1 MVVRLSNNFRV
12 IRGKRLS
19 SQKSF
24 AEILDEKI
32 VVKPN
37 AKLLAMVFFLY
48 FFIESSTL
56 GLIPKQFYFVYRNIR
71 ISDLLLYAMTIYSFY
86 NIKEYRELF
95 SSKLLII
102 PKIILIY
109 LFVQYIVSSILYAYN
124 PIELFFRLKNIW
136 SSFLIFPLLLLF
148 KRKGFGYLVKLV
160 LPVAIVSNI
169 LYILSAVTGMAFLPD
184 VDIAQQNL
192 PGGLKVY
199 RVFGG
204 TFYGELFF
212 LGFVFN
218 WITKKFKLYQAV
230 LAMLFVTPHILAFG
244 RNAWF
249 YFTFSIVVMLVWN
262 SLRKRDIKTALRQLG
277 IVAVFTGLLFVV
289 FSRFIPES
297 DVMFEAIGARVEQGE
312 NDLKYNEG
320 TYASRM
326 ANLSA
331 LMQLWTSGNVFFGIG
346 LHPMWVIKPLT
357 VEENIYA
364 WGLSDIGWAG
374 VLTVYGLVGFIL
386 AALFQIYYFIK
397 SYSICKNTKYTDIL
411 VFFVLI
417 LLIRL
422 FFDSVISYSYK
433 GLSVSIFG
441 FSSITI
447 YISAMI
453 YKFEHPDEDY
463 IM

>member
-1 MVVRLSNNFRV
+1 LVVRLTNNFRV
-12 IRGKRLS
+12 TRGNKLPR
-19 SQKSF
+19 QRSF
-24 AEILDEKI
+24 AEALEDR
-32 VVKPN
+32 VVIKPN
-37 AKLLAMVFFLY
+37 AKLLAITFFLY

-95 SSKLLII
+95 ASNMLII
-102 PKIILIY
+102 PKLFLTY
-109 LFVQYIVSSILYAYN
+109 LFVQFIVSSILYAYN
-124 PIELFFRLKNIW
+124 PLELFFRLKNIW
-136 SSFLIFPLLLLF
+136 SSFLIFPMLLLL
-148 KRKGFGYLVKLV
+148 KRKGFGYLVRLI
-160 LPVAIVSNI
+160 LPVAIVSNV
-169 LYILSAVTGMAFLPD
+169 LYILSAVTGVAFLPD

-212 LGFVFN
+212 LGFVYI
-218 WITKKFKLYQAV
+218 WITKKFSFYQAM
-230 LAMLFVTPHILAFG
+230 LAMLFITPHILAFG

-249 YFTFSIVVMLVWN
+249 YFTFSVVVMLIWN
-262 SLRKRDIKTALRQLG
+262 AMRKRDFRTAFRQFA
-277 IVAVFTGLLFVV
+277 IVTVFAGLLFVV

-297 DVMFEAIGARVEQGE
+297 DVMFEAIEARVQQGE
-312 NDLKYNEG
+312 SDLKYNEG

-326 ANLSA
+326 ANLTA
-331 LMQLWTSGNVFFGIG
+331 LLQLWQSGNVLFGIG
-346 LHPMWVIKPLT
+346 MHPMWIIKPLT

-374 VLTVYGLVGFIL
+374 VLTAYGLVGFLL
-386 AALFQIYYFIK
+386 ALIFQIYYFVK
-397 SYSICKNTKYTDIL
+397 SYGICKNTRYTDIL
-411 VFFVLI
+411 VFFALV

-433 GLSVSIFG
+433 GLSTSIFG
-441 FSSITI
+441 FGAIAISI
-447 YISAMI
+447 AALV
-453 YKFEHPDEDY
+453 YKFEHPDEKY
-463 IM
+463 EM